1 MKVLGLDL
9 GTASIGWSLI
19 ELNDDRTIN
28 RLLGLGSRIIQFD
41 NKEES
46 EFSAGRGET
55 VCSQR
60 TAGRTARKL
69 LDRFQMR
76 RTSLKDAM
84 IELGL
89 MDSDNKFPSL
99 SPLEIWKLRSDAA
112 TDGFRLTLPQIARV
126 LLHLN
131 QRRGYKHAKS
141 DLADSKQ
148 TEYVKKVNSRFA
160 EIREAGLTVGQ
171 YFYLKLKESEETS
184 VNGNKFYTYRIK
196 EKVLPREAYAE
207 EFDRIMHSQQTYYPE
222 ILTDENI
229 GKLKQII
236 FFQRPLKSCKHL
248 VSFCEFEKKLF
259 KDRNGKIV
267 ESGPKVAPRTSP
279 LAQVCRIY
287 EAINNIRLYNPR
299 HKGRQAYAPSLFDN
313 DLDIPVDARKFNY
326 EYELTHEERKRVFD
340 YLNTHE
346 KLSETELLRILGLR
360 KADGFKS
367 DKALGKGIQGNVT
380 YCKIA
385 AALEGLA
392 DKETLLKFDLKIED
406 TAFVDTD
413 TGEIIQQ
420 ISNEYRE
427 EPLYRLWHT
436 LYSISDKNELYS
448 CLRSKFG
455 INDNDVLERLFAID
469 FVGAGYSN
477 KSAKFMRKLIPN
489 LMKGYGYSE
498 ACTLVNVNHSD
509 SMTKEENERREL
521 KSRLDVLPKGTLRQP
536 IVEKIVNQ
544 TINLVNAVIDEYGE
558 IDEVRIELAR
568 ELKMSRDERA
578 KTIER
583 INRQE
588 RENSRLAAQ
597 IAELD
602 IIPTR
607 RRIQKMRMLLETGN
621 KCMYCGKVVTP
632 TRFVEGHGYEI
643 EHIIPRSRLFDDSF
657 SNKVCSCRECNQ
669 AKGALTAYDFMKGRS
684 EQEFNEYC
692 DRVEKLYKEEKI
704 SKSKRN
710 KLMMA
715 AKDIPQDFIERDLR
729 ESQYIAKKT
738 REVLLDVIRNVH
750 ASSGAVTSYFRHVW
764 GYDDILH
771 DLNFRKYKDAG
782 LTELV
787 EYESHRQVHRKER
800 ITNWSKRKDHR
811 HHAIDALV
819 IALTRQS
826 HVQRLNTLNALSD
839 KNFFNENLDK
849 WAEKQPH
856 FSVSEVLSALDTVS
870 VSFKAGKKL
879 TTPGKRYVKK
889 NGKRVCVQNGILV
902 PRGPLTKESVYGKI
916 MVYDGKKSIKQ
927 AIKNPDLIIDPQIRS
942 LVKELLDRNDGDE
955 SKMIKSL
962 KKTPLK
968 VRDKE
973 ISEIGCYRREFVI
986 NYDLSDFKK
995 LKEAESIV
1003 DPRIME
1009 IVKKRFEEV
1018 GENKFA
1024 KSLIESPLYS
1034 DTNAEIKRVRCFT
1047 GIKADSLAC
1056 VRHDE
1061 KGKAIGYSQTQ
1072 NNHHIALYRKADGT
1086 VVETTVSFWDCV
1098 LRKRYGLPIIVT
1110 DPVAAWDKLS
1120 QMDDNEDIQRL
1131 AKGLPPVDS
1140 ELYMTLRRNEMF
1152 VLGMSDDE
1160 WNDAVTSLDLSTINK
1175 HLYRVWKLS
1184 PNDYFFK
1191 FHTDTIARIEKGDK
1205 EMKQY
1210 YRAGSIRALEAL
1222 CPRKVKVSMLGRI
1235 IFE

>member
-1 MKVLGLDL
+1 MKILGLDL
-9 GTASIGWSLI
+9 GTASIGWAVI
-19 ELNDDRTIN
+19 ELNEDKTIN
-28 RLLGLGSRIIQFD
+28 KLLGLGSRIIQFD

-46 EFSAGRGET
+46 DFSAGRGET

-60 TAGRTARKL
+60 TAMRTARKL
-69 LDRFQMR
+69 LDRFQLR
-76 RTSLKDAM
+76 RESLKEAM

-89 MDSDNKFPSL
+89 MNSDEKFQSL
-99 SPLEIWKLRSDAA
+99 SPLEIWKLRNDAA
-112 TDGFRLTLPQIARV
+112 TEGCRLSLSQIARV

-141 DLADSKQ
+141 DLADSRQ
-148 TEYVKKVNSRFA
+148 TEYVKNVNSRFK
-160 EIREAGLTVGQ
+160 EIKDAGLTAGQ
-171 YFYLKLKESEETS
+171 YFYSKLKDSEEVS
-184 VNGNKFYTYRIK
+184 AKGSKFYTYRIK
-196 EKVLPREAYAE
+196 ENVLPREAYAE
-207 EFDRIMHSQQTYYPE
+207 EFDKIMFSQRIYYPE
-222 ILTDENI
+222 ILTEENI
-229 GKLKQII
+229 GRLKQII

-248 VSFCEFEKKLF
+248 VSFCEFERKLF
-259 KDRNGKIV
+259 KDRNGKVV

-287 EAINNIRLYNPR
+287 EAINNVRLCNPR
-299 HKGRQAYAPSLFDN
+299 QKGRQAYAPSLFD
-313 DLDIPVDARKFNY
+313 DVLSVPTDARKLNY
-326 EYELTHEERKRVFD
+326 EYDLNREERKRVFD

-346 KLSETELLRILGLR
+346 KLSETELLRILGLK

-385 AALEGLA
+385 AALEGYEG
-392 DKETLLKFDLKIED
+392 KETLLKFDLNMED
-406 TAFVDTD
+406 TAFVDSD
-413 TGEIIQQ
+413 TGEVIEQV
-420 ISNEYRE
+420 SNEYRD
-427 EPLYRLWHT
+427 EPFYRLWHT
-436 LYSISDKNELYS
+436 LYSISDKNELFH

-455 INDNDVLERLFAID
+455 IDDENILEKLYAID

-509 SMTKEENERREL
+509 SITKEENANREL
-521 KSRLDVLPKGTLRQP
+521 KSRLEILPKGTLRQP
-536 IVEKIVNQ
+536 IVEKIINQ
-544 TINLVNAVIDEYGE
+544 TINLVNAIIDEYGE
-558 IDEVRIELAR
+558 IDEARIELAR

-578 KTIER
+578 ETTER

-588 RENSRLAAQ
+588 RENNRLEAQ
-597 IAELD
+597 IAELG
-602 IIPTR
+602 IVPTR

-621 KCMYCGKVVTP
+621 RCMYCGKVVTP
-632 TRFVEGHGYEI
+632 VQFVEGHGYEI

-657 SNKVCSCRECNQ
+657 SNKVCSCRECNH
-669 AKGALTAYDFMKGRS
+669 AKGAMTAYDFMKGRS
-684 EQEFNEYC
+684 EQDFNEYC
-692 DRVEKLYKEEKI
+692 DRVESLYKDKKI
-704 SKSKRN
+704 SKAKRN

-738 REVLLDVIRNVH
+738 REVLLDVIRNVY

-764 GYDDILH
+764 GYDNILH
-771 DLNFRKYKDAG
+771 DLNFPKYKDAG
-782 LTELV
+782 LTERV
-787 EYESHRQVHRKER
+787 EYESHRQMHCKER
-800 ITNWSKRKDHR
+800 IVNWSKRRDHR
-811 HHAIDALV
+811 HHALDALV

-826 HVQRLNTLNALSD
+826 HVQRLNTLNASSD
-839 KNFFNENLDK
+839 KNLFNENLDK

-856 FSVSEVLSALDTVS
+856 FNVSEVLTALDLVS

-889 NGKRVCVQNGILV
+889 NGKRVCVQKGVLV
-902 PRGPLTKESVYGKI
+902 PRGPLTKESVYGEI
-916 MVYDGKKSIKQ
+916 LVYDGKKSIKQ
-927 AIKNPDLIIDPQIRS
+927 AIKNLDLIVDSQIRS
-942 LVKELLDRNDGDE
+942 ELKDLLDRNDRDE
-955 SKMIKSL
+955 TKVIKSL

-968 VRDKE
+968 VRDKV
-973 ISEIGCYRREFVI
+973 IPEIGCYRKEIVI
-986 NYDLSDFKK
+986 NYDLSSFKK
-995 LKEAESIV
+995 LKDADSIV
-1003 DPRIME
+1003 DSRIRG

-1018 GENKFA
+1018 GENNFA
-1024 KSLIESPLYS
+1024 KSLVESPLYS
-1034 DTNAEIKRVRCFT
+1034 APNVEIKRVRCFT
-1047 GIKADSLAC
+1047 GINSDSLAC
-1056 VRHDE
+1056 VRHDDE
-1061 KGKAIGYSQTQ
+1061 GKAIGYSQTR
-1072 NNHHIALYRKADGT
+1072 NNHHIALYRTPDGS

-1110 DPVAAWDKLS
+1110 DPSEAWDKLS
-1120 QMDDNEDIQRL
+1120 QMEDNEDIQRL

-1152 VLGMSDDE
+1152 VLGMSGDE
-1160 WNDAVTSLDLSTINK
+1160 WNDAVASGDLSTINK

-1184 PNDYFFK
+1184 PSDYYFK
-1191 FHTDTIARIEKGDK
+1191 FHTDTVAKIEKGDK

-1210 YRAGSIRALEAL
+1210 HRVGSIKAFDALH
-1222 CPRKVKVSMLGRI
+1222 PRKVKVSMLGRI